1 MAMKFP
7 SIIDGARPN
16 RGRLAVA
23 GAMALALSACA
34 APPPPA
40 QIHDPLEGLNR
51 GTHALN
57 RGLDRYL
64 LRPASRG
71 YGTIL
76 PQPVRTGVSNVAGN
90 LDLPGDMVNGVLQA
104 DPAGTV
110 QNFFRFV
117 VNTTVGIGGLFDP
130 ATAIGIPHDQTD
142 FGETLHVWGFGEGPY
157 LEMPGFGP
165 STVRDGVGIVTDLVM
180 NPMSITL
187 PSPESDWATAF
198 KLGSK
203 LGDRDR
209 YSDTI
214 DSILYDSADSYAQAR
229 LLYLQNRRF
238 ELGQT
243 GAGSAA
249 DDDGFIDPYEE

>member
-1 MAMKFP
+1 MAMNFP
-7 SIIDGARPN
+7 SIFDGQRPN
-16 RGRLAVA
+16 RGPAVVA
-23 GAMALALSACA
+23 GVLVLALSACA
-34 APPPPA
+34 APQPSA
-40 QIHDPLEGLNR
+40 EVYDPLENLNR
-51 GTHALN
+51 GTHELN

-71 YGTIL
+71 YGALL
-76 PQPVRTGVSNVAGN
+76 PDPVKRGVSNVAGN
-90 LDLPGDMVNGVLQA
+90 LDLPGDIVNGVLQA
-104 DPAGTV
+104 DPEGTV
-110 QNFFRFV
+110 QNVFRFAI
-117 VNTTVGIGGLFDP
+117 NTIVGVGGIFDP
-130 ATAIGIPHDQTD
+130 AGAMGLTHAQTD
-142 FGETLHVWGFGEGPY
+142 FGETLHVWGLGEGPY

-165 STVRDGVGIVTDLVM
+165 STLRDGVGIVTDLVM
-180 NPMSITL
+180 NPVSLAL

-243 GAGSAA
+243 SGTGAA
-249 DDDGFIDPYEE
+249 DDGFIDPYEE